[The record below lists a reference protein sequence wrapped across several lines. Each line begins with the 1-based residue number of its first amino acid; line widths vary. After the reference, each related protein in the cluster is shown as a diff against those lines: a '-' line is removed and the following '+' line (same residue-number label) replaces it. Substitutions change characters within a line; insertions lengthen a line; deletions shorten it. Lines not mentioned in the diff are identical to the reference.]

1 MFNHLA
7 ILGVEFLH
15 LHKFAMVTAII
26 RDELCCDLDWLG
38 AVDLEVANACNVR
51 RSPAL
56 SISTAGLNLFLG
68 HAACFTSKD
77 LKEDEAPTSRAHGEA
92 SPGVDDHGLTHVS
105 KEEHQHGR
113 CQSKGGRTYQSRG
126 RAWRPTRSRRTR
138 SSAEGPSNLSR
149 CIGTR
154 LGWPATAP
162 STRTCRNREQ
172 LQSG

>member
-1 MFNHLA
+1 MLKLPPGQLEVLGDGVGITVGIGAGGVGLGVGVPSVVEPIGPNLMSDGDGDVGVAIDGVRRVFNHLA

-92 SPGVDDHGLTHVS
+92 SPGVDDHGL
-105 KEEHQHGR
+105 
-113 CQSKGGRTYQSRG
+113 
-126 RAWRPTRSRRTR
+126 
-138 SSAEGPSNLSR
+138 NLSLIYPKR
-149 CIGTR
+149 SI
-154 LGWPATAP
+154 
-162 STRTCRNREQ
+162 NMI
-172 LQSG
+172 

>member
-92 SPGVDDHGLTHVS
+92 SPGVDDHVLIHVS
-105 KEEHQHGR
+105 KEETQN
-113 CQSKGGRTYQSRG
+113 CASL
-126 RAWRPTRSRRTR
+126 RP
-138 SSAEGPSNLSR
+138 
-149 CIGTR
+149 I
-154 LGWPATAP
+154 TAQTMLVP
-162 STRTCRNREQ
+162 
-172 LQSG
+172 G